1 MESLIRLNIKST
13 ALKQRYYEKRSSEIL
28 KISVAIWILTV
39 LFNISSTLTDIYSGT
54 YSFQFL
60 LASYICLAVHF
71 SLILLTKRF
80 PTQLCFLHSPVL
92 VLLMVPCML
101 WYNPGSVEDIA
112 LNMLPTIS
120 ALFITLLC
128 GFMTNACWMLTSC
141 SLVIAASTL
150 FTFFYLVYGFYNVVC
165 TLEVVLTIGMMAV
178 QLYRTELVDKRDFLN
193 YS

>member
-101 WYNPGSVEDIA
+101 WYNPVLSCTEFCLL
-112 LNMLPTIS
+112 LNY
-120 ALFITLLC
+120 
-128 GFMTNACWMLTSC
+128 C
-141 SLVIAASTL
+141 SNEMVSS
-150 FTFFYLVYGFYNVVC
+150 
-165 TLEVVLTIGMMAV
+165 LEIRVRNREVKRL
-178 QLYRTELVDKRDFLN
+178 QNHDQTELQAILFLSDKISLKHCI
-193 YS
+193 